1 MAYNFLRGDRDQ
13 PFLLPPDLRDWLPP
27 DHLAWFVLDVVDQ
40 LDLEPFLRGYRADGH
55 GHPAYDPKTLLGVL
69 LYAYAIGVRSSR
81 QIQRRCTEDLA
92 FRALAGNQAPD
103 HVTIA
108 RFRVRHQQALAGFLV
123 QSLRLCAAAGL
134 VRLGVVALDGTKV
147 AANAAT
153 TASHT
158 RDKLEAE
165 VAEILRQAADA
176 DQREDLEYAARG
188 DELPAA
194 LASQADRLARLR
206 QAKALLEAE
215 AAERQRRYQQRVAAL
230 AAAARAKGKQ
240 PRAHIKPRRRDEAP
254 NPKATANTTNPDSRF
269 MPTRRGTIQG
279 YNAQAVTTCEQVI
292 VAAELTQQA
301 NDLQQLDPM
310 LAATAATLGAAG
322 IPQRPGR
329 LLADCGY
336 WSIANLTQ
344 LPDAPELLKNFVE

>member
-13 PFLLPPDLRDWLPP
+13 PFLLPPDLRDWLPA

-40 LDLEPFLRGYRADGH
+40 LDLQPFLRAHRADGH

-69 LYAYAIGVRSSR
+69 LYAYAMGVRSSR
-81 QIQRRCTEDLA
+81 QIQRRCHEDLA
-92 FRALAGNQAPD
+92 FRVLAGNQLPD

-123 QSLRLCAAAGL
+123 QSLKLCAAAGL
-134 VRLGVVALDGTKV
+134 VRLGLVALDGTKV
-147 AANAAT
+147 AANAAN

-158 RDKLEAE
+158 HDKIETE
-165 VAEILRQAADA
+165 VAEILRQAAEA
-176 DQREDLEYAARG
+176 DQRDDLEHGIARG

-194 LASQADRLARLR
+194 LASQARRLARLR

-215 AAERQRRYQQRVAAL
+215 AAERERRYQQRVAAL

-254 NPKATANTTNPDSRF
+254 NPKATANITDLDSRF
-269 MPTRRGTIQG
+269 MHTRR
-279 YNAQAVTTCEQVI
+279 AACRATT
-292 VAAELTQQA
+292 
-301 NDLQQLDPM
+301 PRRS
-310 LAATAATLGAAG
+310 
-322 IPQRPGR
+322 PP
-329 LLADCGY
+329 
-336 WSIANLTQ
+336 WSR
-344 LPDAPELLKNFVE
+344 